1 MATAFDLAVLG
12 DCNPDLLVAGA
23 VEPEFGQVERIV
35 ENARLVIG
43 GSAAITACG
52 AARLGLRTA
61 LIGVV
66 GDDVL
71 GRFMRE
77 AVADC
82 GVDVSGVV
90 TDSERP
96 TGISVVL
103 VRGADRAILTALG
116 TIPELT
122 AEVVDREALLSAR
135 HVHVSSYFLQL
146 SLRKELPSLLS
157 AVKSAG
163 VTCSIDPNWDPQ
175 DEWDG
180 GLRELL
186 RQIDVLFV
194 NAEEALRIAGADELE
209 VAAHKLAEGGA
220 QVVVKLGSD
229 GALAVRGGEVIRS
242 WASSVDVVDTVGA
255 GDSFNAGFLS
265 AFLAGRP
272 LEASLALACACGSL
286 STRDAGGT
294 AAQPTLAE
302 AMSA

>member
-1 MATAFDLAVLG
+1 MAAAFDLAVLG
-12 DCNPDLLVAGA
+12 DCNPDLLVVGA

-35 ENARLVIG
+35 DDARLVIG

-66 GDDVL
+66 GDDFL

-77 AVADC
+77 AVAEC

-90 TDSERP
+90 VDAERP

-116 TIPELT
+116 TIPELS
-122 AEVVDREALLSAR
+122 AEVVDRPALRRAR
-135 HVHVSSYFLQL
+135 HVHVSSYFLQGT
-146 SLRKELPSLLS
+146 LRGELPSLLS
-157 AVKSAG
+157 DVKSGGA
-163 VTCSIDPNWDPQ
+163 TSSIDPNWDPQ
-175 DEWDG
+175 EEWDG
-180 GLRELL
+180 GLLELL

-194 NAEEALRIAGADELE
+194 NAEEVLHIAAEDELE
-209 VAAHKLAEGGA
+209 AAARKLADGGA
-220 QVVVKLGSD
+220 QVVVKLGSE
-229 GALAVRGGEVIRS
+229 GALGVRGAEVIRAPS
-242 WASSVDVVDTVGA
+242 FVVDVVDTVGA
-255 GDSFNAGFLS
+255 GDSFNAGFLC
-265 AFLAGRP
+265 AFLAGRS

>member
-1 MATAFDLAVLG
+1 MAAAFDLAVLG

-35 ENARLVIG
+35 DNAQLAIG

-66 GDDVL
+66 GDDFL

-77 AVADC
+77 AVAEC

-90 TDSERP
+90 VDAEAP

-116 TIPELT
+116 AIPELS
-122 AEVVDREALLSAR
+122 AKVIDRAALRNAH
-135 HVHVSSYFLQL
+135 HVHVSSYFLQR
-146 SLRKELPSLLS
+146 SLRTELPSLLS
-157 AVKSAG
+157 EVKSAG
-163 VTCSIDPNWDPQ
+163 ATSSIDPNWDPRG
-175 DEWDG
+175 EWDG
-180 GLRELL
+180 GLLELL

-194 NAEEALRIAGADELE
+194 NAEEASRITAEDELE
-209 VAAHKLAEGGA
+209 AAARKLAEGGA

-229 GALAVRGGEVIRS
+229 GALGVRGEEVIRS
-242 WASSVDVVDTVGA
+242 RSLLVDVVDTVGA

-272 LEASLALACACGSL
+272 LESSLALACACGSL
-286 STRDAGGT
+286 STRGAGGT